1 MEIAAFTVN
10 GEIFPSRFRSILLP
24 VSGAYPDYGE
34 IYPGTNSH
42 FRHPLHKR
50 KIPISWDFR

>member
-34 IYPGTNSH
+34 I
-42 FRHPLHKR
+42 
-50 KIPISWDFR
+50 